1 MRYPTKHFW
10 LCAIPILMAPAMVL
24 ASNIEINGVCQQA
37 APDCLPAGLQAS
49 ALHVGGSTGP
59 DSLDVSNYTIN
70 TDTYDINI
78 TSYGATYLSGTYI
91 YIDLSATYT
100 GSSPST
106 SADTIQVD
114 ELQDFFDNTPG
125 TWDGNYT
132 EVVPVIVGNGATF
145 QANLCYNGGLST
157 QCVGQVGPVG
167 AGTYNSSLSS
177 NLVGLGGGDY
187 LAADF
192 QFVFNFS
199 DGTLPGT
206 TVDVRSSVPEPS
218 QRIAVAL
225 ALLGGLCGML
235 IRRRKLSLRKEA

>member
-1 MRYPTKHFW
+1 MRYPTQKFW
-10 LCAIPILMAPAMVL
+10 LCAIPILIAPVL
-24 ASNIEINGVCQQA
+24 AMASSIEINGVCQTGNCS
-37 APDCLPAGLQAS
+37 PSDLQAS
-49 ALHVGGSTGP
+49 AIGVGGTSGP
-59 DSLDVSNYTIN
+59 NSLNVTNYTIN

-100 GSSPST
+100 GTSPST

-114 ELQDFFDNTPG
+114 ELQDFYNNTPG

-145 QANLCYNGGLST
+145 QANLCYNGGSFT
-157 QCVGQVGPVG
+157 QCVGQVGPLDT
-167 AGTYNSSLSS
+167 GTYNNNLSS

-192 QFVFNFS
+192 DFIFNFP

-206 TVDVRSSVPEPS
+206 SIDVPSSVPEPS
-218 QRIAVAL
+218 QRVPVAL
-225 ALLGGLCGML
+225 ALLGCLCAML
-235 IRRRKLSLRKEA
+235 VRGRKFSSRKES